1 KRMVNRATPNELVQ
15 RGLTREEYLTMDKSE
30 ADQAVKVARQQAV
43 RSLSRKL
50 DELYNPFQQLET
62 IGVVP
67 QGYFEQRVLF
77 FFVLL
82 GKKKYICLAKQA
94 EEIRSGHR
102 RQESVVQELHQKL
115 IEKPE
120 YVDVVA
126 QGIVDHLEPEE
137 DGNPSATDGE
147 GWQPDGYD
155 EQSTDESTDDSDEEQ
170 RRRLEELER
179 RISKRP
185 AQQELMQKHIL
196 YSTEMAPAIQN
207 NAKELQH
214 GLKRRKSI
222 DDIKALGILPTH
234 QHAAVNGATP
244 GSDTQ
249 EESPT
254 HARSNETSARKK
266 QIKEQLQHQLK
277 RERRPTMMDLEI
289 RGVVPQGYFESAEQ
303 AIASQRRRKK
313 SVVEDLRKHL
323 AKRPDYSKMVA
334 KGLLEK
340 ALVYDETKQ
349 RLEQFVQSSASPSTT
364 EAARL
369 ALQEKMERDGRPDY
383 TELQS
388 KNILKKSFNPTVDAM
403 ANASVKAELERH
415 ALEQNLKYQLAS
427 RREPQDMV
435 DSGYLYY
442 PVNDERAPSPGLHG
456 VARELQESLEERPPE
471 QFLVK
476 KGIIQ
481 KEVEDWS
488 VDQSSARDNLNQRL
502 SMRPPKSDMTWKG
515 FIPAEFAQ
523 HDVLVAE
530 QQQELKKIK
539 TKQVLNKKLDT
550 TNRPT
555 QDWLE
560 ERGIVPQ
567 GAFEDPEHAENLK
580 KTRRQSLTRGL
591 DSAIQRSPKPVDVN
605 TQGHGQN
612 ESSPEPEVLLF
623 SCRLCINKPKNS
635 NNNNV
640 IE

>member
-1 KRMVNRATPNELVQ
+1 MKADSLQPVAEVLETRIQRKQAEPSPTDNYVYSSNTEFKNDVAPSLVGAAKAVSRRRMSFKLNQALTGRRDYQDLVDNGIVMSEQIASALHAPAQALQERLKERVTEHYLKIKGVLPAKLDLDYALQDVAGSLKQQLQRRPSLVEKDGFLQRVLESVDIDSIGPSNEDEDKLDFQAKRKTVTDKLQRRLSTRASPLELQQRGVIPTDGDYFTDASSAMKLKDHRLRLAKEGLKKRMVNRATPNELVQ

-266 QIKEQLQHQLK
+266 QIKEQLQ
-277 RERRPTMMDLEI
+277 TSI
-289 RGVVPQGYFESAEQ
+289 
-303 AIASQRRRKK
+303 
-313 SVVEDLRKHL
+313 
-323 AKRPDYSKMVA
+323 
-334 KGLLEK
+334 
-340 ALVYDETKQ
+340 ET
-349 RLEQFVQSSASPSTT
+349 
-364 EAARL
+364 
-369 ALQEKMERDGRPDY
+369 
-383 TELQS
+383 
-388 KNILKKSFNPTVDAM
+388 
-403 ANASVKAELERH
+403 
-415 ALEQNLKYQLAS
+415 
-427 RREPQDMV
+427 
-435 DSGYLYY
+435 
-442 PVNDERAPSPGLHG
+442 
-456 VARELQESLEERPPE
+456 
-471 QFLVK
+471 
-476 KGIIQ
+476 
-481 KEVEDWS
+481 
-488 VDQSSARDNLNQRL
+488 
-502 SMRPPKSDMTWKG
+502 
-515 FIPAEFAQ
+515 
-523 HDVLVAE
+523 
-530 QQQELKKIK
+530 
-539 TKQVLNKKLDT
+539 
-550 TNRPT
+550 
-555 QDWLE
+555 
-560 ERGIVPQ
+560 
-567 GAFEDPEHAENLK
+567 
-580 KTRRQSLTRGL
+580 
-591 DSAIQRSPKPVDVN
+591 
-605 TQGHGQN
+605 
-612 ESSPEPEVLLF
+612 
-623 SCRLCINKPKNS
+623 
-635 NNNNV
+635 
-640 IE
+640 